1 MLLFE
6 GIGNIWGTLGR
17 KAVECF
23 KHGLIGHTSRIM
35 KDSDAESYLN
45 CEGLDQA
52 VSPEKNI
59 SMWARDGYFNIL
71 AKNVASFCT
80 FQKNCLRLN

>member
-23 KHGLIGHTSRIM
+23 KHGLIGHASRIM
-35 KDSDAESYLN
+35 KDSRAESYLN
-45 CEGLDQA
+45 FEGLAQA
-52 VSPEKNI
+52 VSQKKNI
-59 SMWARDGYFNIL
+59 SMWARDVYSKIF
-71 AKNVASFCT
+71 AKNLASFCP
-80 FQKNCLRLN
+80 F